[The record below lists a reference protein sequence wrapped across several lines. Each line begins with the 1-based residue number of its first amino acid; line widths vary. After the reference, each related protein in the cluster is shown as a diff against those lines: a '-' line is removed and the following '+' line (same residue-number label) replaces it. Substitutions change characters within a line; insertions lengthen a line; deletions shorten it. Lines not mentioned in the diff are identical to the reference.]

1 MKLLDEAAVLR
12 GLDIEG
18 CRTAVRRAM
27 IALSAGET
35 RQLPRSI
42 IPIGAGRLFG
52 QMPGALLSDGYFG
65 AKLVSVFAEP
75 DRPGRTAHLGVVVLF
90 DAESGQAVCVADAG
104 AITLIRTAAGTAVA
118 TDALAVPN
126 AERLTVMGYGH
137 QASAHIEAL
146 ARVRPLREVRVWG
159 RSIERAQAFCAAMA
173 EKTGLAMIAVADPR
187 AAVADAQIVCTV
199 TGAVEPILFADWL
212 TPGTHVNLV
221 GASVASA
228 AEAEAAVVSVGR
240 YFVESRESARNGAG
254 EFLRAVAAG
263 LVTDDCIQA
272 EIGEVLAGTRPG
284 RQSNSDITVYKSI
297 GHAVQDLAA
306 AAYLHEQAP

>member
-1 MKLLDEAAVLR
+1 MKVLDEAAVLK
-12 GLDIEG
+12 GLDLEG
-18 CRTAVRRAM
+18 CRTAVRGAM

-52 QMPGALLSDGYFG
+52 QMPGALLNQGYFG
-65 AKLVSVFAEP
+65 AKLISVFSDPAN
-75 DRPGRTAHLGVVVLF
+75 PGRSAHLGVVVLF
-90 DAESGQAVCVADAG
+90 DAETGQAVCVADAG

-118 TDALAVPN
+118 TDALAVPD

-159 RSIERAQAFCAAMA
+159 RSVERAEEFCSAMA
-173 EKTGLAMIAVADPR
+173 RKIGLAAIPVADPR
-187 AAVADAQIVCTV
+187 EAVMDAQIVCTV

-272 EIGEVLAGTRPG
+272 EIGEVLAGIRPG
-284 RQSNSDITVYKSI
+284 RQSASDITVYKSI
-297 GHAVQDLAA
+297 GHPVQDLAA
-306 AAYLHEQAP
+306 AAYVHERGR